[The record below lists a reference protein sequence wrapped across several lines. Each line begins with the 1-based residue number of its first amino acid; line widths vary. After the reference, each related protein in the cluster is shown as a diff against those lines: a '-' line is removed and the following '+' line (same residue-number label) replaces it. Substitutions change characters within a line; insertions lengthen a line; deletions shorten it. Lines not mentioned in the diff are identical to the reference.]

1 MSDFLKQ
8 LSKDRT
14 KTLAIAVSGFVM
26 VLGTV
31 VGVLSVFHAGHPNLA
46 VFLTLVAVGE
56 AVAFTLWAGSQDLV
70 RDPLTPTTKDLKRA
84 EEAIRYTRAL
94 SQVEREQALANP
106 ITVPYGKEDQK

>member
-56 AVAFTLWAGSQDLV
+56 AVAFTLWAGSQDLG
-70 RDPLTPTTKDLKRA
+70 RDPLAPTTKDLKRA
-84 EEAIRYTRAL
+84 EEAIRYERAFRAVT
-94 SQVEREQALANP
+94 QRQEV
-106 ITVPYGKEDQK
+106 QK